1 MVKFHNMRRIF
12 REKRF
17 ILFLSIIAL
26 VTLPLLAAGLR
37 NLHFDEGHPLGIL
50 QSIPTQNY
58 APDLVNQFVSV
69 PLWKQLAFWILVIS
83 LVVLAAS
90 LLSPELRKRFI
101 RTILSLALTLFAL
114 SYLLDHN
121 LINLPEFQ
129 SASSSAAEAGLQNG
143 GDLPPPPV
151 FSPPEIPGWMNFL
164 ISLGVVLAFLGG
176 GWILLRWWQ
185 RLNRPYQ
192 STDTLKD
199 LASIARSSLRDLSS
213 GGDWADAVTNCY
225 VRMSEVVSR
234 TRGLYRQE
242 AMTPA
247 EFAFRLEHAGLPSDP
262 VQRLTHLFESVRYG
276 MRKPAK
282 DEINEAVLCLNAIL
296 HYCGEDA

>member
-1 MVKFHNMRRIF
+1 MRRIF

-17 ILFLSIIAL
+17 IFLLAIIAL
-26 VTLPLLAAGLR
+26 LTLPLLAAGLR
-37 NLHFDEGHPLGIL
+37 SLQFDEGHPLGIL

-69 PLWKQLAFWILVIS
+69 PLWKQAAFWILAIS
-83 LVVLAAS
+83 LVILVAS

-101 RTILSLALTLFAL
+101 RAILSLALTLFAL

-121 LINLPEFQ
+121 LIKIPEFQ
-129 SASSSAAEAGLQNG
+129 SAASSAGEAALRNG
-143 GDLPPPPV
+143 EDLPPPPF
-151 FSPPEIPGWMNFL
+151 FSPPKIPGWANYL
-164 ISLGVVLAFLGG
+164 ISLGVMLAFLGG
-176 GWILLRWWQ
+176 TWLLLRWWR
-185 RLNRPYQ
+185 RLNHLYRSP
-192 STDTLKD
+192 DTLKD
-199 LASIARSSLRDLSS
+199 IASIARSSLRDLSS

-234 TRGLYRQE
+234 TRGLYRRE

-247 EFAFRLEHAGLPSDP
+247 EFASRLEHAGLPGDP

-276 MRKPAK
+276 ARKPAK
-282 DEINEAVLCLNAIL
+282 KEINEAVSCLNAIL
-296 HYCGEDA
+296 HYCGEDV